1 MTELDE
7 IRGRISEITQCLEAI
22 HIGWPFFCAELA
34 RMEHE
39 LTESLI
45 TQESESVR
53 GKIRLLRAI
62 KELPEAL
69 QAEREGLN
77 QGLPE

>member
-1 MTELDE
+1 MEPDDL
-7 IRGRISEITQCLEAI
+7 RGRISEISQCLEAI
-22 HIGWPFFCAELA
+22 QSGWPFFCAELA
-34 RMEHE
+34 RIEHD
-39 LTESLI
+39 LTETLI

-53 GKIRLLRAI
+53 GQIKLLRRI

-69 QAEREGLN
+69 QAERDGLN